1 MRPADRQ
8 LRRQRDH
15 YPLDPK
21 VTVFGIDFASLPTAL
36 NGLLFVL
43 GGVAIWFAG
52 ARLALYADALAEL
65 TGIGRAFLGMVLLAG
80 ITDLPECVTSISA
93 IAGGN
98 APLAV
103 NNLFGGI
110 VMQTAILAVADAS
123 FGRNPLS
130 FFTPK
135 PELLLQGV
143 LLIILLAVVLAGIE
157 AGDHALFAGIGIWT
171 SIVFGLY
178 LASIWMVAHFEAG
191 KHWRPVDFPDALSES
206 IKTHQLKKQKPSLS
220 LSRLLLAI
228 AASSLVVLA
237 TGALLVSTAEALA
250 VQTNLG
256 SSFVGATLLAGTTS
270 LPELSTTIGAVRL
283 RAYSMAFANIFGSN
297 AIMVV
302 LLFAT
307 DAIHSEG
314 PILNSVDSSAAFA
327 AAMGIVVTGVYLTGL
342 IMRRH
347 KAFLRMGFDSW
358 IVLSIYAL
366 TIVGL
371 YVLRAG

>member
-1 MRPADRQ
+1 M
-8 LRRQRDH
+8 
-15 YPLDPK
+15 
-21 VTVFGIDFASLPTAL
+21 FGIDFLSLPVAL
-36 NGLLFVL
+36 NGALFIL
-43 GGVAIWFAG
+43 GGIAIWIAG
-52 ARLALYADALAEL
+52 ARLALYADAIAEV

-80 ITDLPECVTSISA
+80 ITELPECVTSISA

-123 FGRNPLS
+123 FGKNPLS

-157 AGDHALFAGIGIWT
+157 AGDHVLFAGIGIWT

-191 KHWRPVDFPDALSES
+191 KHWRPVDFPDALRES
-206 IKTHQLKKQKPSLS
+206 VKTQPLTKKPSLS
-220 LSRLLLAI
+220 LRRLWLAI
-228 AASSLVVLA
+228 ATSSFVVLV
-237 TGALLVSTAEALA
+237 TGALLVSTAEAIAL
-250 VQTNLG
+250 QTNLG

-270 LPELSTTIGAVRL
+270 LPELSTTIGAVKL

-307 DAIHSEG
+307 DAFHSEG
-314 PILNSVDSSAAFA
+314 PILNSVDRSAAFA
-327 AAMGIVVTGVYLTGL
+327 ATMGIVVTGVYLAGL

-358 IVLSIYAL
+358 SVMAIYAL
-366 TIVGL
+366 TIAGL
-371 YVLRAG
+371 YVLRSG